1 MRYKESFVTM
11 VNSLDDLSDQLKA
24 TNYEQIAKSL
34 EKSSAGLNKAIES
47 IVSKIDYDTIYKSI
61 TASSLAASEAIR
73 SISENYSKI
82 LNTVSKIIT
91 DYSSSIETVYKSL
104 NSFYNS
110 KEFIALCET
119 LINSNNY
126 NYSEEDTKEVI
137 NSITY
142 KDIENINKIEIKN
155 DHSLPKQIIL
165 WLMITFILEPLI
177 AIPQEQ
183 ITNWYKEQ
191 IPKIAEFINNKY
203 KQLSEISIFSTEKI
217 SVSKLNRTS
226 YISTEN
232 MLPNLSGITESVSL
246 PKVDKVTSFKKGDI
260 LLSNIRPYFK
270 KMWYATFEGG
280 CSNDV
285 LVIRS
290 EEGIDS
296 KYLYYFLS
304 QPTFFQYAT
313 ETSKGTKMPRGDKQA
328 IMKYSIYVHSSV
340 VQKKIVK
347 ILESID
353 KKIVL
358 NKKINNNLYEMGDNL
373 YNEYFGKY
381 KDNLP
386 SDYKIVKLNE
396 VADNYDSKRKP
407 MSSRERE
414 QHRGIYPYYGATSII
429 DYVDDY
435 IFDDIYLLMGEDGTV
450 KTNDGYP
457 VLQYIWG
464 KNWINNHAH
473 VLKGK
478 NISTE
483 LLMFALRKINIE
495 NIITGAVQPK
505 INQENMNKIEFVIGS
520 DSKNKELED
529 ILKILMDKSKN
540 IIEENK
546 KLEELRDTLLPKLMN
561 GEIDLDNIEI

>member
-1 MRYKESFVTM
+1 MKYEKIK
-11 VNSLDDLSDQLKA
+11 LSDL
-24 TNYEQIAKSL
+24 
-34 EKSSAGLNKAIES
+34 
-47 IVSKIDYDTIYKSI
+47 VD
-61 TASSLAASEAIR
+61 
-73 SISENYSKI
+73 
-82 LNTVSKIIT
+82 TVSDTRKINK
-91 DYSSSIETVYKSL
+91 DKVV
-104 NSFYNS
+104 
-110 KEFIALCET
+110 
-119 LINSNNY
+119 LINTSDIFDGDVLNHSYTDNSNLRGQFKKRFEKNDIL
-126 NYSEEDTKEVI
+126 YSEIRPVNKRFAYVDFDSEDYIASTKLMVLRKKS
-137 NSITY
+137 NSITNRFLY
-142 KDIENINKIEIKN
+142 YCLTNDFFTEKMQHLAEARSGTFPQITFDVLKNESINVPSIENQNKITMVLDN
-155 DHSLPKQIIL
+155 
-165 WLMITFILEPLI
+165 
-177 AIPQEQ
+177 
-183 ITNWYKEQ
+183 
-191 IPKIAEFINNKY
+191 INNKI
-203 KQLSEISIFSTEKI
+203 K
-217 SVSKLNRTS
+217 
-226 YISTEN
+226 
-232 MLPNLSGITESVSL
+232 
-246 PKVDKVTSFKKGDI
+246 
-260 LLSNIRPYFK
+260 SNN
-270 KMWYATFEGG
+270 E
-280 CSNDV
+280 
-285 LVIRS
+285 
-290 EEGIDS
+290 
-296 KYLYYFLS
+296 
-304 QPTFFQYAT
+304 
-313 ETSKGTKMPRGDKQA
+313 
-328 IMKYSIYVHSSV
+328 
-340 VQKKIVK
+340 
-347 ILESID
+347 
-353 KKIVL
+353 
-358 NKKINNNLYEMGDNL
+358 INNNLYEMGDNL
-373 YNEYFGKY
+373 YNEYFGNY